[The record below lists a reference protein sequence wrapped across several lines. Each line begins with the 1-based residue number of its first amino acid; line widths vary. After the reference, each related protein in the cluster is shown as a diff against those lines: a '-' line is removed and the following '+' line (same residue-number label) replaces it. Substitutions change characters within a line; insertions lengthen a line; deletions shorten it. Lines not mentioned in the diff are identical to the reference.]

1 MDPNG
6 LRKAQGARGIGRGH
20 GPHRGPRTVF
30 YDPLSLQYA
39 LGYKDRRYSLT
50 YDTLKRISIQLS
62 LIASIIN
69 TRIAQI
75 ASFSEPYR
83 LTKSLG
89 FQIRHKDTDHE
100 TTRAE
105 KDFIKQLE
113 AFILS
118 CGEPGQRNPYTRMK
132 RPKFES
138 FLKTVVRDSL
148 TYDQVGF
155 EVVPRR
161 NQIPF
166 EFWPVDATTLRIA
179 TPDRDAGM
187 QFSYHHRTP
196 ICGYMQPHRFHNLY
210 EGQRYGEQAPMGEPV
225 QYVQVVNGQIENV
238 YTDAEIAFGVRNPRS
253 DIYIQGYGFGELE
266 QLITIVTAT
275 LHAEEYNRR
284 FFMQGAHPKG
294 MLNFKGDNWSPDQLE
309 AFKRMWVGQIAGS
322 ENCVDGSTV
331 IWTPKGASSIRDVV
345 GDGKEKE
352 INIWTG
358 TEWCP
363 ALAYKTKESK
373 QLVETKLWNG
383 LTVSTSPDHKFRI
396 LGDEG
401 PEWRRQEDLE
411 VGDYVLVNKQSP
423 IGEKSVP
430 SFQGRSL
437 TPEMLEVLG
446 WMIGDGYLSKSSM
459 SLFYHPSK
467 ETEVRLRHLKIL
479 HKFDLPAKSRDKH
492 LSLDEIEEICER
504 YNFQTVSSVR
514 LSIQLASVEFVRW
527 LSQIGFQPSRLG
539 KVIPGFVFVL
549 PNEHKAAFLRG
560 FFSADGNLAKG
571 RHPAITITNDTLRE
585 QTRLLLISFGIRTNL
600 SEGKTKLTIKGRK
613 RGRIKAKSVLRVK
626 DRDRFLKVVGFIQD
640 HKQPV
645 EMKHG
650 QDTQG

>member
-1 MDPNG
+1 MAKAVQSSSRLEDIYSSVQELKDTTAQIQAAARMDPDG
-6 LRKAQGARGIGRGH
+6 MKKAQGARGIGRGH

-50 YDTLKRISIQLS
+50 YDTLKRISTQLS
-62 LIASIIN
+62 LVGSIIN

-113 AFILS
+113 GFILD
-118 CGEPGQRNPYTRMK
+118 CGEPGKSNPYTRMK

-138 FLKTVVRDSL
+138 FLKTIVRDSL
-148 TYDQVGF
+148 VYDQVGF

-187 QFSYHHRTP
+187 NFSYHHRTP
-196 ICGYMQPHRFHNLY
+196 LHATLQPHRFANLY
-210 EGQRYGEQAPMGEPV
+210 EGQQYGEMAPFGNPI

-238 YTDAEIAFGVRNPRS
+238 YTDRELAFGVRNPRS

-266 QLITIVTAT
+266 QLITIITST

-322 ENCVDGSTV
+322 ENAWKTPITQSEGVEWINMQLTNQDMQFSTWLEYLIKIICGV
-331 IWTPKGASSIRDVV
+331 YLMDPA
-345 GDGKEKE
+345 E
-352 INIWTG
+352 INFDLHGGVQQTPLFESSQEWKLKASRDRGLKPLLRFIARLINEHIITPIDDHFVFEFAG
-358 TEWCP
+358 LDELTEQEKHEMCKEQ
-363 ALAYKTKESK
+363 LTSYKTLNEVRRELDLPDIPGGVGELPLNPNLI
-373 QLVETKLWNG
+373 QLLQLQQQREDQRAQMEQQAQEAEAAQGEGEPEPTEEQQAAEQLKNQAAEQKIRHAEEKHPLDMEAMAQKVG
-383 LTVSTSPDHKFRI
+383 V
-396 LGDEG
+396 EG
-401 PEWRRQEDLE
+401 PLGGQPPMPQGMETPGQAPAPEE
-411 VGDYVLVNKQSP
+411 QAGPPVEPAPSP
-423 IGEKSVP
+423 QGGSRKRYAGLFGKSF
-430 SFQGRSL
+430 SFDD
-437 TPEMLEVLG
+437 
-446 WMIGDGYLSKSSM
+446 WISSM
-459 SLFYHPSK
+459 
-467 ETEVRLRHLKIL
+467 RG
-479 HKFDLPAKSRDKH
+479 DK
-492 LSLDEIEEICER
+492 
-504 YNFQTVSSVR
+504 
-514 LSIQLASVEFVRW
+514 
-527 LSQIGFQPSRLG
+527 
-539 KVIPGFVFVL
+539 
-549 PNEHKAAFLRG
+549 
-560 FFSADGNLAKG
+560 
-571 RHPAITITNDTLRE
+571 
-585 QTRLLLISFGIRTNL
+585 
-600 SEGKTKLTIKGRK
+600 
-613 RGRIKAKSVLRVK
+613 
-626 DRDRFLKVVGFIQD
+626 
-640 HKQPV
+640 
-645 EMKHG
+645 
-650 QDTQG
+650 